1 MLVER
6 VNLEATV
13 PKPLDEIDAVL
24 LDMDGTLVDSD
35 AAVERA
41 WVRWATEYAVAMD
54 ALRPMLHG
62 SPALTTVRAMLPRA
76 DDQAVARAAQ
86 RQLDLQYGDLDD
98 VRLGAGAAHL
108 LRTLALLCLPWAVV
122 TSADR
127 RRAKARLGAT
137 GITPPLLVTSEDS
150 SRGKPHPDPYL
161 AAAERLGIDPARCL
175 VVEDSQ
181 PGIDAGYAA
190 GATIAALRG
199 LQADYEITD
208 LGDLADRLVSA
219 RRADGVMR
227 PRADLWSSC

>member
-1 MLVER
+1 
-6 VNLEATV
+6 LEATV

-41 WVRWATEYAVAMD
+41 WLRWADEYAVAMD

-62 SPALTTVRAMLPRA
+62 SPALATVRAMLPQA

-98 VRLGAGAAHL
+98 VQLGTGAAHL
-108 LRTLALLCLPWAVV
+108 LRTLDLVCLPWAVV

-127 RRAKARLGAT
+127 RLAQARLGAT
-137 GITPPLLVTSEDS
+137 GIAPPLLITYEDS

-161 AAAERLGIDPARCL
+161 VAADRLGVDPARCL

-181 PGIDAGYAA
+181 PGIDAGCAA

-199 LQADYEITD
+199 LPADYEITD
-208 LGDLADRLVSA
+208 LGDLAERLIGA
-219 RRADGVMR
+219 RGADGVMR
-227 PRADLWSSC
+227 SRADLGASC

>member
-1 MLVER
+1 
-6 VNLEATV
+6 LEATV
-13 PKPLDEIDAVL
+13 PRPLDEIDAVL

-41 WVRWATEYAVAMD
+41 WVRWADEYAVAMD

-62 SPALTTVRAMLPRA
+62 SPALTTVRAMLPLA

-86 RQLDLQYGDLDD
+86 RQLDLQYGDLAD

-108 LRTLALLCLPWAVV
+108 LRILALLRLPWAVV

-127 RRAKARLGAT
+127 RLAQARLGAT
-137 GITPPLLVTSEDS
+137 GIAPPLLITSEDS

-161 AAAERLGIDPARCL
+161 VAADRLGVDPAHCL

-181 PGIDAGYAA
+181 PGLDAGHAA

-199 LQADYEITD
+199 LPADYELTD
-208 LGDLADRLVSA
+208 LGDLAERLIAA
-219 RRADGVMR
+219 RRADGLWR
-227 PRADLWSSC
+227 LRADLGVSC

>member
-6 VNLEATV
+6 VYLEATV
-13 PKPLDEIDAVL
+13 SRPLDEIDAVL

-41 WVRWATEYAVAMD
+41 WVAWAMEYAVAMD
-54 ALRPMLHG
+54 SLRPMLHG

-76 DDQAVARAAQ
+76 DDRAVARAAQ

-108 LRTLALLCLPWAVV
+108 LRTLELLRLPWAVV

-127 RRAKARLGAT
+127 RLAVARLGAT
-137 GITPPLLVTSEDS
+137 GIAPPLLVTYEDS
-150 SRGKPHPDPYL
+150 ARGKPHPDPYL
-161 AAAERLGIDPARCL
+161 VAAARLGVDPAHCL

-199 LQADYEITD
+199 LQADYEIVD

-219 RRADGVMR
+219 RGADGIMR
-227 PRADLWSSC
+227 PRADLRSYC

>member
-1 MLVER
+1 
-6 VNLEATV
+6 LEAIV

-41 WVRWATEYAVAMD
+41 WVRWADEYAVAMD

-62 SPALTTVRAMLPRA
+62 SPALTTVRAMLPQA
-76 DDQAVARAAQ
+76 DDQAIARAAQ
-86 RQLDLQYGDLDD
+86 RQLDLQYGDVDD
-98 VRLGAGAAHL
+98 VRLGAGTAHL
-108 LRTLALLCLPWAVV
+108 LHALALLRLPWAVV

-127 RRAKARLGAT
+127 RLAQVRLGAT
-137 GITPPLLVTSEDS
+137 GVAPPLLITYEDS
-150 SRGKPHPDPYL
+150 PRGKPHPDPYL
-161 AAAERLGIDPARCL
+161 VAADRLGVDPAHSL

-199 LQADYEITD
+199 LHADYEIAD
-208 LGDLADRLVSA
+208 LADLADRLISA
-219 RRADGVMR
+219 RSAEGVMR
-227 PRADLWSSC
+227 ARADLRSFC

>member
-1 MLVER
+1 
-6 VNLEATV
+6 LEATV

-35 AAVERA
+35 TAVERA
-41 WVRWATEYAVAMD
+41 WVRWADEYAVAMD
-54 ALRPMLHG
+54 TLRPMLHG

-86 RQLDLQYGDLDD
+86 RQLDLQYDDLDD
-98 VRLGAGAAHL
+98 VRLGAGGAHL
-108 LRTLALLCLPWAVV
+108 LRTLALLRLPWAVV

-127 RRAKARLGAT
+127 RLAQARLGAT
-137 GITPPLLVTSEDS
+137 GIAPPLLITYEDS

-161 AAAERLGIDPARCL
+161 VAADRLGVDPADCL

-181 PGIDAGYAA
+181 PGIDAGCAA

-199 LQADYEITD
+199 LHADYEITD
-208 LGDLADRLVSA
+208 LGDLAERLIGA
-219 RRADGVMR
+219 RGADFVMR
-227 PRADLWSSC
+227 PRADLGASC

>member
-1 MLVER
+1 
-6 VNLEATV
+6 LEATV

-41 WVRWATEYAVAMD
+41 WVRWADEYAVAMD

-62 SPALTTVRAMLPRA
+62 SPALTTVRALLPQA

-86 RQLDLQYGDLDD
+86 RQLDLQYSDLAD

-108 LRTLALLCLPWAVV
+108 LRILALLCLPWAVV

-127 RRAKARLGAT
+127 RLAQARLGAT
-137 GITPPLLVTSEDS
+137 GIAPPLLITSEDS

-161 AAAERLGIDPARCL
+161 VAADRLGVDPAHCL

-181 PGIDAGYAA
+181 PGIDAGCAA

-199 LQADYEITD
+199 LPADYEITD
-208 LGDLADRLVSA
+208 LGDLAERLIGA
-219 RRADGVMR
+219 RA
-227 PRADLWSSC
+227 RADLGVSC